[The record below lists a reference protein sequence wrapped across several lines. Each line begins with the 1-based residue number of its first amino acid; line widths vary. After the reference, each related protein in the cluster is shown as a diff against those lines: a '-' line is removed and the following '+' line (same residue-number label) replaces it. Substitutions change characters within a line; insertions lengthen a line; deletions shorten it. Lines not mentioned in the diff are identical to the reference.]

1 MLRKLRTLVRLMR
14 ASRTLGR
21 ASKLQKRG
29 RSAEAAAG
37 YADVIRQ
44 LDSLRELP
52 EGPSDFSVSD
62 PANLSL
68 RLVAYSS
75 LAELRWKAGD
85 PEGGK
90 LLARE
95 VLDLCSRVQGI
106 KEFDKWSKWAR
117 EFIGPDRPLN

>member
-1 MLRKLRTLVRLMR
+1 MVRILRNWVRLMR
-14 ASRTLGR
+14 ASRTLGH
-21 ASKLQKRG
+21 ASRLEKRG
-29 RSAEAAAG
+29 RDAAAAAG

-44 LDSLRELP
+44 LDSLGKLP
-52 EGPSDFSVSD
+52 ESSSEFSISD

-68 RLVAYSS
+68 RLVACSS
-75 LAELRWKAGD
+75 LAGLKWKAGD

-117 EFIGPDRPLN
+117 EFIGADGTLN

>member
-1 MLRKLRTLVRLMR
+1 MFQRLRTLVRLMR

-29 RSAEAAAG
+29 RSAEAADS
-37 YADVIRQ
+37 YADVISQ
-44 LDSLRELP
+44 LDSLGKLP
-52 EGPSDFSVSD
+52 QDPSEFAISD

-95 VLDLCSRVQGI
+95 VLDLCSRSQGI

-117 EFIGPDRPLN
+117 EFIGPDGPLN